1 GKWKADQIKAT
12 GAELVVAACHNCR
25 DQIKKSLTK
34 EFDLG
39 IETKYVWELVS
50 DSLIFKPWTK
60 TEITKARK
68 KRDAQFER
76 DGIDLEEL

>member
-1 GKWKADQIKAT
+1 
-12 GAELVVAACHNCR
+12 
-25 DQIKKSLTK
+25 
-34 EFDLG
+34 
-39 IETKYVWELVS
+39 VS
-50 DSLIFKPWTK
+50 DSLIIKPWTK

>member
-1 GKWKADQIKAT
+1 M
-12 GAELVVAACHNCR
+12 VVAACHNCR

-50 DSLIFKPWTK
+50 DSLIIKPWTK

-76 DGIDLEEL
+76 DGIDLEEI